1 MNWYSANDIYNS
13 PPCDEAILRARLNV
27 VLIAPEIAPNA
38 GNISRLCYAS
48 GTNLHIIGKPGFD
61 IKTDKHFKRAAI
73 DYWDRLDIK
82 RYADFSEFT
91 SAIASEAAK
100 STDVSG
106 GGSPRIILT
115 STNGRSLYFEFK
127 YRPGDYIVFGP
138 ESSGIPGEVMEEHGG
153 CSVRIPLNSGV
164 RSLNLSTA
172 CGIIVFSA
180 IAQIYQS
187 SLI

>member
-1 MNWYSANDIYNS
+1 MNWYSANDISNS
-13 PPCDEAILRARLNV
+13 PYPRNDDSAILKAGLNV

-48 GTNLHIIGKPGFD
+48 GTGLHIVGKPGFD
-61 IKTDKHFKRAAI
+61 IKTDKHFKRAAV

-82 RYADFSEFT
+82 RYAGFEEF
-91 SAIASEAAK
+91 AEAAGAA
-100 STDVSG
+100 SVAAGTG
-106 GGSPRIILT
+106 APRMIMT
-115 STNGRSLYFEFK
+115 STNGNRLYFDFE

-138 ESSGIPGEVMEEHGG
+138 ESRGIPPELLERYRET
-153 CSVRIPLNSGV
+153 CVRIPLAPQV

-172 CGIIVFSA
+172 CGIIVFHA
-180 IAQIYQS
+180 ITSIYRA